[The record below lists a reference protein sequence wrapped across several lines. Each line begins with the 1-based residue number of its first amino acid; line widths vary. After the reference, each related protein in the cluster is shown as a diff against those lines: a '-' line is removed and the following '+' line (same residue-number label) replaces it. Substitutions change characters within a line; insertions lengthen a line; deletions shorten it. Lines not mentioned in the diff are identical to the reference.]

1 MNEINTALIAV
12 LGVLGGAYIN
22 NFAAED
28 FRRFRDSQAL
38 AGALAG
44 ELASIG
50 VSLPDLLA
58 ALNNMKAQ
66 VKALE
71 PLGLHEFPQAPSPIF
86 EANAGKIGLLSA
98 VLAREVAFVY
108 ERIRAF
114 RALFHHLSKH
124 HGDMKDERRVA
135 LVQSCIQLV
144 GDGKERIKAL
154 VDSLDDHTHK
164 AWNPP
169 TLARLGIWVVIGV
182 VVTGAVRVGISI
194 VPAFYA
200 WVYPWIARVFTWL

>member
-44 ELASIG
+44 ELASIR
-50 VSLPDLLA
+50 VSFPDLLT
-58 ALNNMKAQ
+58 ALNNMRAQ
-66 VKALE
+66 VQARE
-71 PLGLHEFPQAPSPIF
+71 PLDLQEFPQASSPIF

-108 ERIRAF
+108 ERVQAF
-114 RALFHHLSKH
+114 RVLFHHLSKH
-124 HGDMKDERRVA
+124 HKDMKDEQRIA

-144 GDGKERIKAL
+144 DGGKEKIEAL

-169 TLARLGIWVVIGV
+169 KLARLGIWVVIGV
-182 VVTGAVRVGISI
+182 VVMGAVRVSISI
-194 VPAFYA
+194 VPAFYT
-200 WVYPWIARVFTWL
+200 WVYPWIARVFT